1 MTHARTGTLARALLP
16 LALLGA
22 VAVASGPAAAT
33 VALND
38 TVTIC
43 HRTLAP
49 EHPVEV
55 ITVATASWPAHE
67 AHGDSL
73 VGADGTCF
81 VDNGDGYD

>member
-1 MTHARTGTLARALLP
+1 MMHAATGTLARALLA
-16 LALLGA
+16 LGLLGA
-22 VAVASGPAAAT
+22 VAVASGPAASTA
-33 VALND
+33 ALSD

-43 HRTLAP
+43 HQTLDP
-49 EHPVEV
+49 QHPITV
-55 ITVATASWPAHE
+55 ITVATASWPAHQ

>member
-22 VAVASGPAAAT
+22 VAMASGPAASTA
-33 VALND
+33 ALND

-43 HRTLAP
+43 HQTLDPAN
-49 EHPVEV
+49 PVV
-55 ITVATASWPAHE
+55 TITVSTASWPAHQ

-73 VGADGTCF
+73 VDAYGTCF
-81 VDNGDGYD
+81 IDNDPGYD